1 MSTGRANGKAKA
13 IEKRMSARERRHAQA
28 EGDDSD
34 DDWRSY
40 QDELMP
46 DMTATSGSSSA
57 MGGGS
62 NDNVDEHAASAALDE
77 LTRAAKTV
85 TDGAPANET
94 GQL

>member
-1 MSTGRANGKAKA
+1 MSTGRANGKAKV

-34 DDWRSY
+34 DDWRPY
-40 QDELMP
+40 QDEPMP
-46 DMTATSGSSSA
+46 DMTATAGSSSA

-77 LTRAAKTV
+77 LTRA
-85 TDGAPANET
+85 PANEME
-94 GQL
+94 QL